1 MQYALQCRKVQK
13 DSIQFL
19 METKT
24 ERIRTI
30 EDRCDEIRYALVD
43 IR

>member
-1 MQYALQCRKVQK
+1 MRCNAGKYRNIYC
-13 DSIQFL
+13 L

-30 EDRCDEIRYALVD
+30 EDRRDEIRYALVD